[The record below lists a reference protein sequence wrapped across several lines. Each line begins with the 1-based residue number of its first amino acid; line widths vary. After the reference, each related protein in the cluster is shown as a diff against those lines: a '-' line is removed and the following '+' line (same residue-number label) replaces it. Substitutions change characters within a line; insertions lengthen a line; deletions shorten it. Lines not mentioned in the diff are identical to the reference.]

1 MGRTRLHGQPPP
13 DVLQLAAHPL
23 RWRLLE
29 ELGRTDRRVGELTD
43 RLSSTQSLVSY
54 HLGRLRSLGLVT
66 ARRSS
71 LDSRDV
77 YYGMDVA
84 RCRDLLSAVGAAL
97 HPGLLLM
104 ASTDLPRFDGGRAPR
119 VLFVCTGNS
128 GRSPMAEVLTAR
140 LSNGEIATASA
151 GSHPKAVHPNAVR
164 VMRERGIDIAG
175 RQSKH
180 VDEFAG
186 QHFDY
191 VVTLCDRVR
200 EICPTFVGQHEPIHW
215 SIADP
220 ARAGESDEQTYPAF
234 HRVAAELTT
243 RIGYLM
249 HRVSHNNNEAKET
262 ASV

>member
-1 MGRTRLHGQPPP
+1 MGRTRLRGQPPP

-43 RLSSTQSLVSY
+43 RLGSTQSLVSY
-54 HLGRLRSLGLVT
+54 HLGRLRRLGLVT

-84 RCRDLLSAVGAAL
+84 RCSDLLSAVGAAL
-97 HPGLLLM
+97 HPGLQFLT
-104 ASTDLPRFDGGRAPR
+104 STDRPPLERGRATR

-128 GRSPMAEVLTAR
+128 GRSPMAEALTTR
-140 LSNGEIATASA
+140 LSDGAIATASA
-151 GSHPKAVHPNAVR
+151 GSHPKPVHPNAVR

-175 RQSKH
+175 RRSKH
-180 VDEFAG
+180 LDEFTG
-186 QHFDY
+186 EHFDY
-191 VVTLCDRVR
+191 VVTLCDRAR
-200 EICPTFVGQHEPIHW
+200 EICPRFIGQHEPIHW

-220 ARAGESDEQTYPAF
+220 ARAGDSDDETYPAF

-249 HRVSHNNNEAKET
+249 HRISNDTIEVKES